1 MWLQQ
6 WVRLRIMNDRN
17 FDFLDILTVFS
28 VVLQVMG
35 YQDDMR
41 RASNDDLM
49 QELQK
54 QDKEYLTTII
64 QNQELILEKLAQ
76 LESK

>member
-1 MWLQQ
+1 M
-6 WVRLRIMNDRN
+6 MNDRN
-17 FDFLDILTVFS
+17 LDFLDLLTVFS

-64 QNQELILEKLAQ
+64 QNQEKILDKLAQ

>member
-1 MWLQQ
+1 
-6 WVRLRIMNDRN
+6 MNNRN
-17 FDFLDILTVFS
+17 LDFLDILTVFS
-28 VVLQVMG
+28 VVFQVMG
-35 YQDDMR
+35 YQDDMQ

>member
-1 MWLQQ
+1 
-6 WVRLRIMNDRN
+6 MNDRN
-17 FDFLDILTVFS
+17 LDFLDLLTVFS

-64 QNQELILEKLAQ
+64 QNQEKILDRLAK

>member
-1 MWLQQ
+1 
-6 WVRLRIMNDRN
+6 MNDRN

>member
-1 MWLQQ
+1 
-6 WVRLRIMNDRN
+6 MNGRN
-17 FDFLDILTVFS
+17 LDFLDLLTVFS

-64 QNQELILEKLAQ
+64 QNQEKILERLAK

>member
-1 MWLQQ
+1 
-6 WVRLRIMNDRN
+6 MNDRN
-17 FDFLDILTVFS
+17 FDFLDILTAFS

-64 QNQELILEKLAQ
+64 QNQELILEKFAQ

>member
-1 MWLQQ
+1 M
-6 WVRLRIMNDRN
+6 MNDRN
-17 FDFLDILTVFS
+17 LDFLDILTVFS

-54 QDKEYLTTII
+54 QDKEYLTMII
-64 QNQELILEKLAQ
+64 QKLILEKLAQ

>member
-1 MWLQQ
+1 M
-6 WVRLRIMNDRN
+6 RLCMMNDRN
-17 FDFLDILTVFS
+17 LDFLDILTVFS

-54 QDKEYLTTII
+54 QDKEYLTMII
-64 QNQELILEKLAQ
+64 QKLILEKLAQ

>member
-1 MWLQQ
+1 M
-6 WVRLRIMNDRN
+6 MNDRN
-17 FDFLDILTVFS
+17 LDFLDVLTVFS

-64 QNQELILEKLAQ
+64 QNQKKILEKLAQ

>member
-1 MWLQQ
+1 M
-6 WVRLRIMNDRN
+6 MNDRN
-17 FDFLDILTVFS
+17 LDFLDLLTVLS

-64 QNQELILEKLAQ
+64 QNQEKILDKLAQ

>member
-1 MWLQQ
+1 
-6 WVRLRIMNDRN
+6 MNNRN
-17 FDFLDILTVFS
+17 LDFLDILTVFS

-35 YQDDMR
+35 YEDDMR
-41 RASNDDLM
+41 KASNDDLM

-54 QDKEYLTTII
+54 QDKDYLTMII
-64 QNQELILEKLAQ
+64 QNQKLILEKLAQ

>member
-1 MWLQQ
+1 
-6 WVRLRIMNDRN
+6 MNDRN
-17 FDFLDILTVFS
+17 LDFLDILTVFS

-54 QDKEYLTTII
+54 QDKEYLITII

>member
-1 MWLQQ
+1 
-6 WVRLRIMNDRN
+6 MNDRN
-17 FDFLDILTVFS
+17 LDFLDLLTVFS

-64 QNQELILEKLAQ
+64 QNQQKILDKLAQ

>member
-1 MWLQQ
+1 
-6 WVRLRIMNDRN
+6 MNDRN
-17 FDFLDILTVFS
+17 LDFLDILTVFS

-54 QDKEYLTTII
+54 QDKEYLTMII
-64 QNQELILEKLAQ
+64 QKLILEKLAQ

>member
-1 MWLQQ
+1 
-6 WVRLRIMNDRN
+6 MNDRN
-17 FDFLDILTVFS
+17 LDFLDLLTVFS

-54 QDKEYLTTII
+54 QDKDYLTTII
-64 QNQELILEKLAQ
+64 QNQEKILERLAK

>member
-1 MWLQQ
+1 M
-6 WVRLRIMNDRN
+6 MNDRN
-17 FDFLDILTVFS
+17 LDFLDLLTVFS

-54 QDKEYLTTII
+54 QDKDYLTTII
-64 QNQELILEKLAQ
+64 QNQEKILDKLAQ

>member
-1 MWLQQ
+1 
-6 WVRLRIMNDRN
+6 MNDRN
-17 FDFLDILTVFS
+17 LDFLDLLTVFS

-49 QELQK
+49 HELQK
-54 QDKEYLTTII
+54 QDKDYLTTII
-64 QNQELILEKLAQ
+64 QNQEKILDKLAQ

>member
-1 MWLQQ
+1 
-6 WVRLRIMNDRN
+6 MNDRN
-17 FDFLDILTVFS
+17 LDFLDLLTVFS

-54 QDKEYLTTII
+54 QDKDYLTTII
-64 QNQELILEKLAQ
+64 QNQQKILDKLAQ